1 LDEHRDEIKAVFE
14 EQSPKSINEAIERI
28 EKLTGIRRSP
38 TQVREFLKEKLGMK
52 RLKVGQVPAKAD
64 PEAQRVFLEEE
75 LEPRLE
81 EAQGGKRHVF
91 FR

>member
-1 LDEHRDEIKAVFE
+1 
-14 EQSPKSINEAIERI
+14 
-28 EKLTGIRRSP
+28 
-38 TQVREFLKEKLGMK
+38 VREFLKEKLGMK